1 MTNYTGAGIS
11 FPDGIVTG
19 PDGALW
25 FTNDN
30 PGGSIG
36 RITTAGTVTNYS
48 AAIMVYPKQIVV
60 GPDGALWFT
69 TINDLVWRIT
79 TAGNLTS
86 YPGGYN
92 SYGIAV
98 GPDGALWTAN
108 GSGSSGWIGRITTTG
123 TMTSYPVLPDGFN
136 PNGITA
142 GPDGAMWFTNWNGSA
157 IGRITASVTP
167 EIFDKS
173 PTSGAPGTQ
182 VTISGSNLS
191 GATAVTFKGTPASI
205 VSDTARQLVTSV
217 PAGADHRSYYDNHRR
232 GHRSLPVR
240 LQSDLT
246 AAQAASAEALTSKPL
261 RRPTR

>member
-48 AAIMVYPKQIVV
+48 RGHHGVPQTIVV

-123 TMTSYPVLPDGFN
+123 TMTSYPVLPDGST
-136 PNGITA
+136 P
-142 GPDGAMWFTNWNGSA
+142 
-157 IGRITASVTP
+157 TASRPGPTGRCGSRTGMAVRSGG
-167 EIFDKS
+167 S
-173 PTSGAPGTQ
+173 PPPSPPNLRQVANLGRPRNSG
-182 VTISGSNLS
+182 
-191 GATAVTFKGTPASI
+191 
-205 VSDTARQLVTSV
+205 
-217 PAGADHRSYYDNHRR
+217 NHQRK
-232 GHRSLPVR
+232 
-240 LQSDLT
+240 Q
-246 AAQAASAEALTSKPL
+246 PL
-261 RRPTR
+261 RRHRRHLQGHPGQHRLRHRQATRDQRPGRSRPPVVLR